1 MKRFILIFTLLLS
14 LNSFSQETTKY
25 FFIRHA
31 EKNRT
36 DIKNKNPNL
45 TEKGN
50 QRAIYWSQVLKNVK
64 FDAVYST
71 NYNRTIQTAKPTA
84 LKNNLDVEFYNP
96 RDLFDVEFKKNTTG
110 KTVLIV
116 GHSNTTPMFVN
127 KVLGKEKYT
136 RIDDNNNSNL
146 YIISIINKTIDDVLL
161 KVEHKKYR

>member
-1 MKRFILIFTLLLS
+1 MKQLILIIALFFSINT
-14 LNSFSQETTKY
+14 FSQETTNY

-36 DIKNKNPNL
+36 DKANKNPNL

-50 QRAIYWSQVLKNVK
+50 LRAIYWSEVFNSVK

-84 LKNNLDVEFYNP
+84 QKNNLEIQFYNP
-96 RDLFDVEFKKNTTG
+96 RDLYSADFQKQTKG

-116 GHSNTTPMFVN
+116 GHSNTTPTFVN
-127 KVLGKEKYT
+127 KVIGEEKYAQ
-136 RIDDNNNSNL
+136 IDDSNNSNL
-146 YIISIINKTIDDVLL
+146 YIVTISDKAISSFLL
-161 KVEHKKYR
+161 KIAHKKSH